1 MKSKEKNMENK
12 VKKQKLGFSIGI
24 FDILTSGIR
33 KKIRKEAEECEV
45 YGIGVYTDDFI
56 EKELNTQCLKNQE
69 QRMMIAREL
78 EGVDFIFSI
87 DSKEAK
93 KAKEELEK
101 AYFEYTE
108 QRKIEEEQ
116 KKYKLGFTIGSFDVL
131 HSGHIENIKLAK
143 KLCDK
148 LAVVVKTDE
157 RIKQNKHKDP
167 LQNTLQRAENV
178 GALKYVDHVF
188 YMDLNTTREE
198 LIEEIQEYYG
208 VEKSDMVLVLGSDL
222 KRKEEEHKEELKDI
236 NVVFTDRN
244 EEKMKEVSSSGY
256 QKKLRDMNT
265 TIKDLEDLEE
275 EQSC

>member
-1 MKSKEKNMENK
+1 MENK

-244 EEKMKEVSSSGY
+244 EEKMKEVSSSVY